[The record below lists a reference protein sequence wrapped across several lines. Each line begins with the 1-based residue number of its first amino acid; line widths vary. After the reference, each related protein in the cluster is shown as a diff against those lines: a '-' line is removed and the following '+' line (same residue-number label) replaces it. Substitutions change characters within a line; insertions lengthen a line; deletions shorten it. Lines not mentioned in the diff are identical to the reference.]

1 MSGEKR
7 SRLGPTPKPFDP
19 AALDQFAS
27 GALTVPLPGSQ
38 EPAATPESPPSA
50 PSKTVE
56 GKDEKKA
63 SPPPTS
69 AAAYPWEEPQVRED
83 VKKQILLRVPE
94 PLYLQLQY
102 LSKKSQSEYTSMN
115 QIILD
120 GTEKLVKA
128 ELKKLG
134 IKP

>member
-1 MSGEKR
+1 MSGEKEKR

-19 AALDQFAS
+19 ADLDKFAS
-27 GALTVPLPGSQ
+27 GALTVPAPGSQ
-38 EPAATPESPPSA
+38 EPAATPEPPPSPEKNA
-50 PSKTVE
+50 E
-56 GKDEKKA
+56 GKGEGK
-63 SPPPTS
+63 PPAPAP
-69 AAAYPWEEPQVRED
+69 AAAYPWEESQVRED

-94 PLYLQLQY
+94 PLYLMLQY

-134 IKP
+134 IQL